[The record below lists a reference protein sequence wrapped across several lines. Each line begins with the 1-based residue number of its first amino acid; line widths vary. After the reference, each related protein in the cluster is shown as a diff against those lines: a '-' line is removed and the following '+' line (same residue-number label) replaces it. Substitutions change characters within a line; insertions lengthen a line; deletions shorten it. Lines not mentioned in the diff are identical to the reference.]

1 MLPLRAR
8 GRRGERQVRDGC
20 GKERLRRE
28 EERDSKNREKN
39 PEHKDAHLD
48 PGWLNA
54 FQTRPIGRASEKRK
68 KKKKALAEQ
77 TYI

>member
-68 KKKKALAEQ
+68 KNKALAEQ